1 MKNKLFALII
11 TAALLMGLLCM
22 AGCGKD
28 NESNEDNQSVI
39 AEQDQEENKPED
51 NNTDDSED
59 EDNSGDS
66 DDEDNSNNEGDTS
79 EDGLFTEVHGALH
92 VDGANLVD
100 KNGEKVQLY
109 GISTHGLAWFPQYV
123 NYDTFKYFHD
133 EWGINCMRLAMYTEE
148 YGGYCSG
155 GDRES
160 LKKLI
165 NDGVDAATKLGM
177 YVVIDWHILSEQ
189 DPMNHKDEAKSFFA
203 EMSEKYKDYTN
214 VIYEICN
221 EPNGGGSWDRVTS
234 YANEVIP
241 VIRDNDPD
249 ALILVGTPCWSQEVD
264 KALAAPLGF
273 DNIMYVLHFYASTHG
288 SWLRDR
294 MQQCIDNG
302 LPIFISEFGLCE
314 ASGDGAIN
322 KNESDEWKKIIEKN
336 NLSFLCWNLSNK
348 NETSSLIKSSCNKLA
363 DFTDDELSE
372 EGKYMKE
379 WFTSK

>member
-1 MKNKLFALII
+1 M
-11 TAALLMGLLCM
+11 TAAFHLT
-22 AGCGKD
+22 GCGKSE
-28 NESNEDNQSVI
+28 ESNAVK
-39 AEQDQEENKPED
+39 EQAD
-51 NNTDDSED
+51 NNTVTDDITDEEDDSKEGIEGDSTSDDSTTDDSED
-59 EDNSGDS
+59 V
-66 DDEDNSNNEGDTS
+66 S
-79 EDGLFTEVHGALH
+79 EEGLFTVIHGALH
-92 VDGANLVD
+92 VDGTNLVD
-100 KNGEKVQLY
+100 KNGKKVQLY

-123 NYDTFKYFHD
+123 NYDTFAYFNS

-177 YVVIDWHILSEQ
+177 YVIIDWHILSEQ
-189 DPMNHKDEAKSFFA
+189 DPMSHKDEAKSFFA

-221 EPNGGGSWDRVTS
+221 EPNGGGTWDRVTA

-241 VIRDNDPD
+241 IIRANNPD

-264 KALAAPLGF
+264 KALAEPLGF

-288 SWLRDR
+288 EWLRDR

-322 KNESDEWKKIIEKN
+322 KTESDEWKKIIEKN
-336 NLSFLCWNLSNK
+336 NLSFICWNLSNK
-348 NETSSLIKSSCNKLA
+348 SETSSLIKSSCNKLS
-363 DFTDDELSE
+363 DFTDDELGE
-372 EGKYMKE
+372 EGKYMKD
-379 WFTSK
+379 WFTSIIRKAKE

>member
-1 MKNKLFALII
+1 MKKKLVCILI
-11 TAALLMGLLCM
+11 ALLLMALLC
-22 AGCGKD
+22 AVGCGKD
-28 NESNEDNQSVI
+28 NESSEDNQSVI
-39 AEQDQEENKPED
+39 A
-51 NNTDDSED
+51 
-59 EDNSGDS
+59 
-66 DDEDNSNNEGDTS
+66 
-79 EDGLFTEVHGALH
+79 
-92 VDGANLVD
+92 
-100 KNGEKVQLY
+100 
-109 GISTHGLAWFPQYV
+109 
-123 NYDTFKYFHD
+123 
-133 EWGINCMRLAMYTEE
+133 
-148 YGGYCSG
+148 
-155 GDRES
+155 
-160 LKKLI
+160 
-165 NDGVDAATKLGM
+165 
-177 YVVIDWHILSEQ
+177 EQ

-221 EPNGGGSWDRVTS
+221 EPNGGGTWDRVTA

-241 VIRDNDPD
+241 VIRGNDPD

-288 SWLRDR
+288 SWLRER

-314 ASGDGAIN
+314 ASGNGAIN
-322 KNESDEWKKIIEKN
+322 IGESDEWKKIIEKN
-336 NLSFLCWNLSNK
+336 NLSFICWNLSNK
-348 NETSSLIKSSCNKLA
+348 SETSSLIKSSCNKLS